1 MTKEMKNRETTTLA
15 SLISTIQNSRD
26 FASEGVA
33 IYLAYAKNY
42 PRLRKRFS
50 QEGDLSEVNSIE
62 ERELINFNRLLGWVA
77 LEDLIA
83 ILESNPLPAKR
94 ARFFAVVVHLMPQ
107 VAIAGSYAEVSSGK
121 LKQRGRRAWAWIFS
135 EFELPRDYL
144 VVFPAGSE
152 DVDVESVEMRLLQL
166 AAGRSVLPLKE
177 ATKVIHWPPKSKTY
191 SSVRIA
197 LEERGWQWGSA
208 RVSGV
213 KTKVIL
219 VPKVEPIR

>member
-15 SLISTIQNSRD
+15 SLINIIQNSRD
-26 FASEGVA
+26 SASEGVA

-42 PRLRKRFS
+42 PLLRKRFN
-50 QEGDLSEVNSIE
+50 QEKDLTEVKSIE
-62 ERELINFNRLLGWVA
+62 EREIINFNRLLGWIA

-83 ILESNPLPAKR
+83 IFESNPLPAKR
-94 ARFFAVVVHLMPQ
+94 ARFFAVAVHLMPQ
-107 VAIAGSYAEVSSGK
+107 VAIVGSYPEIISGK
-121 LKQRGRRAWAWIFS
+121 LKQRGRRAWAWIFR
-135 EFELPRDYL
+135 EFELPKDFV
-144 VVFPAGSE
+144 VVFPASSE

-177 ATKVIHWPPKSKTY
+177 ATKVMHWPPKSKTY
-191 SSVRIA
+191 SSVKIA

-213 KTKVIL
+213 KTKVIR